1 MIEIIVPRL
10 MYMKQI
16 LLAASALVLVSGLT
30 ACSEASEPPA
40 SASQSDAA
48 GDATGSP
55 DVQLARAETADSG
68 PEIGER
74 VPEPDEHE
82 SSGSSIASAS
92 AAEKARADALAAR
105 GVTEIGW
112 EELMPEGEEERIA
125 EMYQAQ
131 MARLYGG
138 PGGGVAEG
146 SAADQAIQIG
156 TFNRV
161 EEILGQPAD
170 GMKIRLPGY
179 TVPFEYGKDA
189 QISEFLLVPYY
200 GACLHAPPP
209 PPNQTVFVKTDKP
222 IKLKDLSQAVWIE
235 GTLRTETQKSDLAD
249 AAYTIEMT
257 GWEIYEY

>member
-1 MIEIIVPRL
+1 
-10 MYMKQI
+10 MKT
-16 LLAASALVLVSGLT
+16 LLLSASALSLIALAACGGPQDDTPDPTVPETVDTASDSDRQAAADAVLAKAESG
-30 ACSEASEPPA
+30 EGPQIGDRIPEPEE
-40 SASQSDAA
+40 DEAA
-48 GDATGSP
+48 GDT
-55 DVQLARAETADSG
+55 
-68 PEIGER
+68 
-74 VPEPDEHE
+74 
-82 SSGSSIASAS
+82 IAAAA
-92 AAEKARADALAAR
+92 AAEKARADEVAAR

-112 EELMPEGEEERIA
+112 EELMPEGEEERLA

-131 MARLYGG
+131 MAMLYSGA
-138 PGGGVAEG
+138 GVTEG

-156 TFNRV
+156 TFNV
-161 EEILGQPAD
+161 VKDMD

-209 PPNQTVFVKTDKP
+209 PPNQTVFVKTDDK
-222 IKLKDLSQAVWIE
+222 IQLKDLSQAVWIE
-235 GTLRTETQKSDLAD
+235 GTLRTQTQESELAD